1 MSRTQCEED
10 RRMEKFEGVFDR
22 WERRELSQAEA
33 AEILGR
39 SERQF
44 RRYID
49 IYREEGLEG
58 LRDGRLGRVSGKAIE
73 AEIIEHVLSLYRTT
87 HQGWNVTHFHEH
99 VVRQHNYKLSY
110 SCLKNHLQAADL
122 VKPEGRKGGH
132 RKKRERKPCA
142 GMMLHQDGSREVWL
156 AGQPMLDLIVTM
168 DDATS
173 EIYSAFL
180 CEEEGTMSSFQGLLD
195 VTLAHGLPSSFYTDR
210 GSHYFYTPEV
220 GGKVDKSR
228 PTQVGRALAQLGVV
242 HIAAYSPEARGRSE
256 RMFGTLQDRLIK
268 ELALAGI
275 TDMVAANAWIK
286 QVYLPTHNQRFRVT
300 ATLPDVAFVKTEV
313 ARLTEAF
320 CLEDERTVGRDNTIS
335 WEGRR
340 LQIPESPLRRHYV
353 QAKVKVHAYPDGT
366 LAVLHGPRVIGRY
379 TGDGVLL
386 AEAAPGAVKGAA
398 DRIETAAPAA
408 RQAVLAASS
417 VAARSSPS
425 RRGLAA
431 AAPVVRPERRPSLTA
446 PLRAAKGCQSSNR
459 KTCPA

>member
-1 MSRTQCEED
+1 MSRTECEQD
-10 RRMEKFEGVFDR
+10 RRMEKFESVFDR
-22 WERRELSQAEA
+22 WEQRELSQAEA

-49 IYREEGLEG
+49 IYRDEGLEG
-58 LRDGRLGRVSGKAIE
+58 LRDRRLGRVSGKAIE
-73 AEIIEHVLSLYRTT
+73 AEIIERILGLYRTT
-87 HQGWNVTHFHEH
+87 YRDWNVKHFHEH
-99 VVRQHNYKLSY
+99 VVRHHNYKLSY
-110 SCLKNHLQAADL
+110 SCLKNHLQAANL
-122 VKPEGRKGGH
+122 VQVERRKGGH
-132 RKKRERKPCA
+132 RTKRERKPCV

-156 AGQPMLDLIVTM
+156 AGQLALDLIVTM

-180 CEEEGTMSSFQGLLD
+180 VEEEGTMSSFQGLLD

-220 GGKVDKSR
+220 GGKVDKTR
-228 PTQVGRALAQLGVV
+228 LTQVGRALRHLGIT

-275 TDMVAANAWIK
+275 MDVEAANAWIK
-286 QVYLPTHNQRFRVT
+286 TVYLPQHNARFMAVPALPDSAFVT
-300 ATLPDVAFVKTEV
+300 ASAEQ
-313 ARLTEAF
+313 LTEAL
-320 CLEDERTVGRDNTIS
+320 CVEDERTVGRDNTIS
-335 WEGRR
+335 WEGMR

-353 QAKVKVHAYPDGT
+353 QAKVKVHAYPDST

-379 TGDGVLL
+379 GGDGVLL
-386 AEAAPGAVKGAA
+386 ADAAKERSSAS
-398 DRIETAAPAA
+398 AAPADKS
-408 RQAVLAASS
+408 AVLAASS

-431 AAPVVRPERRPSLTA
+431 LATAEGAERRPSLTA
-446 PLRAAKGCQSSNR
+446 PHRAAKGCQSSNR

>member
-10 RRMEKFEGVFDR
+10 RRMEKFESVFDR

-49 IYREEGLEG
+49 IYRDEGLEG
-58 LRDGRLGRVSGKAIE
+58 LRDGRLGRASGKAIE
-73 AEIIEHVLSLYRTT
+73 AEIIERILGMYRTT
-87 HQGWNVTHFHEH
+87 HQGWTVKHFHEH
-99 VVRQHNYKLSY
+99 VVRHHNYKLSY

-122 VKPEGRKGGH
+122 VQVERRRGGH
-132 RKKRERKPCA
+132 RKKRERRPCV

-180 CEEEGTMSSFQGLLD
+180 VEEEGTMSSFQGLLD

-220 GGKVDKSR
+220 GGKVDKTR

-275 TDMVAANAWIK
+275 TEIGAANAWIK
-286 QVYLPTHNQRFRVT
+286 ADYLPTHNKRFMVVP
-300 ATLPDVAFVKTEV
+300 ALPDSAFVSTE
-313 ARLTEAF
+313 ASRLTETL
-320 CLEDERTVGRDNTIS
+320 CHEDDRTVGRDNTIA
-335 WEGRR
+335 WAGMR

-379 TGDGVLL
+379 SGDGVLL
-386 AEAAPGAVKGAA
+386 AS
-398 DRIETAAPAA
+398 ETAVPKPGRPAPAA
-408 RQAVLAASS
+408 SRAVLAASS
-417 VAARSSPS
+417 LAARSSPS
-425 RRGLAA
+425 RRGLSAA
-431 AAPVVRPERRPSLTA
+431 EPVPTPEQRPTLTA
-446 PLRAAKGCQSSNR
+446 PHRAAKRCQSSNR

>member
-22 WERRELSQAEA
+22 WERRELTQAEA

-49 IYREEGLEG
+49 IYEAEGLEG

-73 AEIIEHVLSLYRTT
+73 AEIIERILGLYRTT
-87 HQGWNVTHFHEH
+87 YRDWNVKHFHEH
-99 VVRQHNYKLSY
+99 VVRHHNYKLSY

-122 VKPEGRKGGH
+122 VKVERRKGGH
-132 RKKRERKPCA
+132 RKKRERRPCA

-156 AGQPMLDLIVTM
+156 AGQPALDLIVTM

-180 CEEEGTMSSFQGLLD
+180 VEEEGTMSTFQGLLD

-220 GGKVDKSR
+220 GGKVDKTR
-228 PTQVGRALAQLGVV
+228 LTQVGRALAQLGVV

-268 ELALAGI
+268 ELALTGI
-275 TDMVAANAWIK
+275 TEIGAANAWIK
-286 QVYLPTHNQRFRVT
+286 TVYLPTHNKRFMAVP
-300 ATLPDVAFVKTEV
+300 ALPDSAFVTTE
-313 ARLTEAF
+313 ASRLTEAL
-320 CLEDERTVGRDNTIS
+320 CHEDDRTVGRDNTIA
-335 WEGRR
+335 WAGMR
-340 LQIPESPLRRHYV
+340 LQLPESPLRRHYV

-379 TGDGVLL
+379 SGDGVLL
-386 AEAAPGAVKGAA
+386 AEP
-398 DRIETAAPAA
+398 APAKPVPA
-408 RQAVLAASS
+408 ATKAVLAAPS

-431 AAPVVRPERRPSLTA
+431 VETADRSERRPTLTA
-446 PLRAAKGCQSSNR
+446 PLRAAKSCQSSNR

>member
-10 RRMEKFEGVFDR
+10 RRMEKFESVFDR

-49 IYREEGLEG
+49 IYRDEGLEG
-58 LRDGRLGRVSGKAIE
+58 LRDGRLGRASGKAIE
-73 AEIIEHVLSLYRTT
+73 AEIIERILALYRTT
-87 HQGWNVTHFHEH
+87 HQGWNVKHFHEH
-99 VVRQHNYKLSY
+99 VRRVHNYKLSY

-122 VKPEGRKGGH
+122 VKIERRKGGH
-132 RKKRERKPCA
+132 RKKRERKPCV

-156 AGQPMLDLIVTM
+156 AGKPMLDLIVTM

-180 CEEEGTMSSFQGLLD
+180 CEEEGTMSSFRGLLD
-195 VTLAHGLPSSFYTDR
+195 VMLTHGIPSSFYTDR
-210 GSHYFYTPEV
+210 GSHYFLTPEV
-220 GGKVDKSR
+220 GGKVDKTR
-228 PTQVGRALAQLGVV
+228 PTQVGRALAKLGVN

-268 ELALAGI
+268 ELALEGI
-275 TDMVAANAWIK
+275 TEIEAANAWIR
-286 QVYLPTHNQRFRVT
+286 QVYLARHNKLFM
-300 ATLPDVAFVKTEV
+300 AAPALPDSAFVK
-313 ARLTEAF
+313 AGADQLTEAL
-320 CLEDERTVGRDNTIS
+320 CTEDERTVGRDNTIS

-340 LQIPESPLRRHYV
+340 LQIPESPVRHHYV

-379 TGDGVLL
+379 NGDGVPL
-386 AEAAPGAVKGAA
+386 AEPAPVKDSAPK
-398 DRIETAAPAA
+398 TSKPAPAA
-408 RQAVLAASS
+408 TKAVLAASS
-417 VAARSSPS
+417 VAARSAPS
-425 RRGLAA
+425 RRGLEP
-431 AAPVVRPERRPSLTA
+431 PVPAEGEARRPSLTA
-446 PLRAAKGCQSSNR
+446 PPRAAKGCQSSNR

>member
-10 RRMEKFEGVFDR
+10 RRMEKFESVFER
-22 WERRELSQAEA
+22 WEQRELTQAEA

-44 RRYID
+44 RRYVD
-49 IYREEGLEG
+49 IYEAEGLEG
-58 LRDGRLGRVSGKAIE
+58 LRDGRLGRASGKAIE
-73 AEIIEHVLSLYRTT
+73 AEIIERILELYRQTYR
-87 HQGWNVTHFHEH
+87 GWNVKHFHEH
-99 VVRQHNYKLSY
+99 VVRHHNYKLSY

-122 VKPEGRKGGH
+122 VKPERRKGGH
-132 RKKRERKPCA
+132 RRKRERKPCS

-156 AGQPMLDLIVTM
+156 SGQPMLDLIVTM

-180 CEEEGTMSSFQGLLD
+180 VAEEGTMSSFQGLLD

-220 GGKVDKSR
+220 CGKVDKTR
-228 PTQVGRALAQLGVV
+228 LTQVGRALAQLGVV

-275 TDMVAANAWIK
+275 TGIEAANAWIK
-286 QVYLPTHNQRFRVT
+286 AVYLPTHNTRFMAVP
-300 ATLPDVAFVKTEV
+300 ALPDSAFVTTEV
-313 ARLTEAF
+313 SRLSEAL
-320 CLEDERTVGRDNTIS
+320 CVEDERTVGRDNTIA

-353 QAKVKVHAYPDGT
+353 QAKVKVHSYPDGT

-379 TGDGVLL
+379 SGDGAWL
-386 AEAAPGAVKGAA
+386 AEEPVGRSSAGS
-398 DRIETAAPAA
+398 APAA
-408 RQAVLAASS
+408 GVAVLAASS

-425 RRGLAA
+425 RRGLAPA
-431 AAPVVRPERRPSLTA
+431 EPVERPERRPTLTA
-446 PLRAAKGCQSSNR
+446 PRRAAKSCQSSNR

>member
-10 RRMEKFEGVFDR
+10 RRMEKFESVFDR

-49 IYREEGLEG
+49 IYRDEGLEG
-58 LRDGRLGRVSGKAIE
+58 LRDGRLGRASGKAIE
-73 AEIIEHVLSLYRTT
+73 AEIIERILGLYRTT
-87 HQGWNVTHFHEH
+87 HQGWNVKHFHEH
-99 VVRQHNYKLSY
+99 VVRHHNYKLSY

-122 VKPEGRKGGH
+122 VKTERRKGGH
-132 RKKRERKPCA
+132 RKKRERRPCA

-156 AGQPMLDLIVTM
+156 AGQPALDLIVTM

-180 CEEEGTMSSFQGLLD
+180 CEEEGMMSSFQGLLD

-210 GSHYFYTPEV
+210 GSHYFLTPEV
-220 GGKVDKSR
+220 GGKVDKTR
-228 PTQVGRALAQLGVV
+228 PTQVGRALAKLGVN

-275 TDMVAANAWIK
+275 TDVETANAWIK
-286 QVYLPTHNQRFRVT
+286 TDYLPAHNQRFMAV
-300 ATLPDVAFVKTEV
+300 AALPDSAFVTTE
-313 ARLTEAF
+313 ASRLTEAL
-320 CLEDERTVGRDNTIS
+320 CQEDERTVGRDNTIS
-335 WEGRR
+335 WEGMC
-340 LQIPESPLRRHYV
+340 LQLPESPLRRHYV

-379 TGDGVLL
+379 SGDGILR
-386 AEAAPGAVKGAA
+386 AEDTPAKPTPA
-398 DRIETAAPAA
+398 DKN
-408 RQAVLAASS
+408 AVLAASS

-431 AAPVVRPERRPSLTA
+431 PAVAEGAERRPSLTA
-446 PLRAAKGCQSSNR
+446 PHRPAKGCQSSNR

>member
-10 RRMEKFEGVFDR
+10 RRMEKFESVFDR

-49 IYREEGLEG
+49 IYRDEGLEG
-58 LRDGRLGRVSGKAIE
+58 LRDGRLGRASGKAIE
-73 AEIIEHVLSLYRTT
+73 AEIIERILGLYRTT
-87 HQGWNVTHFHEH
+87 HHDWNVKHFHEH
-99 VVRQHNYKLSY
+99 VVRHHNYTLSY
-110 SCLKNHLQAADL
+110 SCLKNHLQSADL
-122 VKPEGRKGGH
+122 VQVKRRRGGH
-132 RKKRERKPCA
+132 RKKRERRPCV

-156 AGQPMLDLIVTM
+156 AGKPMLDLIVTM

-180 CEEEGTMSSFQGLLD
+180 VEEEGTMSSFQGLLD

-220 GGKVDKSR
+220 GGKVDKTR

-275 TDMVAANAWIK
+275 TDIETANDWIK
-286 QVYLPTHNQRFRVT
+286 TDYLPAHNQRFMAVP
-300 ATLPDVAFVKTEV
+300 ALPDSAFVTTE
-313 ARLTEAF
+313 ASRLTEAL
-320 CLEDERTVGRDNTIS
+320 CIEVDRTVGRDNTIA
-335 WEGRR
+335 WEGMC
-340 LQIPESPLRRHYV
+340 LQLPESPLRRHYV
-353 QAKVKVHAYPDGT
+353 KAKVKVHAYPDGT

-379 TGDGVLL
+379 SGDGDLL
-386 AEAAPGAVKGAA
+386 VSGTAAHKPG
-398 DRIETAAPAA
+398 RLAPAA
-408 RQAVLAASS
+408 SKTVLAASS
-417 VAARSSPS
+417 VASRSSPS
-425 RRGLAA
+425 RRGLSAA
-431 AAPVVRPERRPSLTA
+431 EPVPRPERRPTLTA
-446 PLRAAKGCQSSNR
+446 PRRAAKSCQSSNR

>member
-49 IYREEGLEG
+49 IYRDEGLAG

-73 AEIIEHVLSLYRTT
+73 AEIIARILSLYRTT
-87 HQGWNVTHFHEH
+87 YRDWNVKHFHEH
-99 VVRQHNYKLSY
+99 VVQHHNYQLSY

-122 VKPEGRKGGH
+122 VKVERRKGGH
-132 RKKRERKPCA
+132 RKKRERKPCV

-156 AGQPMLDLIVTM
+156 EGQPMLDLIVTM

-180 CEEEGTMSSFQGLLD
+180 VEEEGTMSTFQGLLD

-220 GGKVDKSR
+220 GGKVDKTR
-228 PTQVGRALAQLGVV
+228 LTQVGRALAQLGVV

-275 TDMVAANAWIK
+275 TEIGAANAWIK
-286 QVYLPTHNQRFRVT
+286 TVYLPTHNKRFM
-300 ATLPDVAFVKTEV
+300 AAPSLPDSAFVTTE
-313 ARLTEAF
+313 ASRLTEAL
-320 CLEDERTVGRDNTIS
+320 CVEDDRTVGRDNTIA
-335 WEGRR
+335 WAGMR
-340 LQIPESPLRRHYV
+340 LQLPESPLRRHYV

-379 TGDGVLL
+379 SGDGVLL
-386 AEAAPGAVKGAA
+386 AEPATAKPVSAATKAALAAP
-398 DRIETAAPAA
+398 
-408 RQAVLAASS
+408 S

-431 AAPVVRPERRPSLTA
+431 VETADRSERRPTLTA

-459 KTCPA
+459 KTCSA

>member
-22 WERRELSQAEA
+22 WERRELTQAEA

-49 IYREEGLEG
+49 IYEAEGLEG

-73 AEIIEHVLSLYRTT
+73 AEIIERILGLYRTT
-87 HQGWNVTHFHEH
+87 YRDWNVKHFHEH
-99 VVRQHNYKLSY
+99 VVRHHNYKLSY

-122 VKPEGRKGGH
+122 VKVERRKGGH
-132 RKKRERKPCA
+132 RKKRERKPCV

-156 AGQPMLDLIVTM
+156 AGQPALDLIVTM

-173 EIYSAFL
+173 EIHSAFL
-180 CEEEGTMSSFQGLLD
+180 IEEEGTMSSFQGLLD

-220 GGKVDKSR
+220 GGKVDKIR
-228 PTQVGRALAQLGVV
+228 LTQVGRALAQLGVV

-275 TDMVAANAWIK
+275 TEIGAANAWIK
-286 QVYLPTHNQRFRVT
+286 TDYLARHNKRFMAVP
-300 ATLPDVAFVKTEV
+300 ALPDSAFVTTEV
-313 ARLTEAF
+313 TRLLEAL
-320 CLEDERTVGRDNTIS
+320 CHEDERTVGRDNTIS
-335 WEGRR
+335 WAGMC
-340 LQIPESPLRRHYV
+340 LQLPESPLRRHYV

-379 TGDGVLL
+379 SGDGVLL
-386 AEAAPGAVKGAA
+386 AEDQPTKP
-398 DRIETAAPAA
+398 TPAA
-408 RQAVLAASS
+408 KSAVLAASS

-425 RRGLAA
+425 RRGLATSVA
-431 AAPVVRPERRPSLTA
+431 AERPERRPSLTA

>member
-1 MSRTQCEED
+1 
-10 RRMEKFEGVFDR
+10 MEKFESVFDR

-58 LRDGRLGRVSGKAIE
+58 LRDGRLGRRSGKAIE
-73 AEIIEHVLSLYRTT
+73 AEIIERILGLYRTT
-87 HQGWNVTHFHEH
+87 YREWNVKHFHEH
-99 VVRQHNYKLSY
+99 VVRHHNYKLSY

-122 VKPEGRKGGH
+122 VKVERRKGGH
-132 RKKRERKPCA
+132 RKKRERRPCV
-142 GMMLHQDGSREVWL
+142 GMMLHQDGSREEWL
-156 AGQPMLDLIVTM
+156 AGQPALDLIVTM

-173 EIYSAFL
+173 EVYSAFL
-180 CEEEGTMSSFQGLLD
+180 CQEEDTMSSFQGLLD

-210 GSHYFYTPEV
+210 GSHYFLTPEV
-220 GGKVDKSR
+220 GGKVDKTR
-228 PTQVGRALAQLGVV
+228 PTQVGRALAKLGVN

-268 ELALAGI
+268 ELALARI
-275 TDMVAANAWIK
+275 TDIETANNWITTD
-286 QVYLPTHNQRFRVT
+286 YLPTHNKRFMAVP
-300 ATLPDVAFVKTEV
+300 ALPDSAFVKTE
-313 ARLTEAF
+313 ASRLIEALCTE
-320 CLEDERTVGRDNTIS
+320 DDRTVGRDNTIS
-335 WEGRR
+335 WAGMC
-340 LQIPESPLRRHYV
+340 LQLPESPLRRHYV
-353 QAKVKVHAYPDGT
+353 QAKVKVHAYPNGT

-379 TGDGVLL
+379 SGDGVLL
-386 AEAAPGAVKGAA
+386 TEEKPAKP
-398 DRIETAAPAA
+398 TPAA
-408 RQAVLAASS
+408 KSAVRAASS

-431 AAPVVRPERRPSLTA
+431 PAVTEAAERRPSLTA
-446 PLRAAKGCQSSNR
+446 PPRAAKGCQSSNR